1 MSETSTVEQA
11 MEEARV
17 AWPGVA
23 LAPDVF
29 REWVARRPG
38 AVHLVDLYLA
48 CACVRGE
55 ARAVAAF
62 QARFGPEV
70 AVALTGQHASAELLD
85 EVRQVLWTRLL
96 VPRDGGA
103 PKLAGYSGRGPL
115 AKWVRVAATRTALN
129 LRASGPPEVL
139 ESDRELEQRL
149 PPAADPERAMLQ
161 ARYQGEFQAALE
173 AAIADL
179 TVQERNVLRLHF
191 LDGLGIDAIGDLYRI
206 HRATAARWIARGRER
221 LLEATRLRLR
231 ERLRVEEAEL
241 DSLMRLV
248 RSKLDL
254 SLRGLLL
261 PEPG

>member
-11 MEEARV
+11 MEEARA

-48 CACVRGE
+48 CACVRGD
-55 ARAVAAF
+55 ARAVATF
-62 QARFGPEV
+62 QTRFGPEV
-70 AVALTGQHASAELLD
+70 ALALTGQRASAEFLD
-85 EVRQVLWTRLL
+85 EVRQVLWERLL
-96 VPRDGGA
+96 VAREGGEA
-103 PKLAGYSGRGPL
+103 KLADYSGRGAL
-115 AKWVRVAATRTALN
+115 SKWVRVAAARTALN
-129 LRASGPPEVL
+129 LRARAPAEAL
-139 ESDRELEQRL
+139 ESESELELRL
-149 PPAADPERAMLQ
+149 PPAADPERAFLKE
-161 ARYQGEFQAALE
+161 RYQGEFQAALE

-191 LDGLGIDAIGDLYRI
+191 LDGLGIDEIGTLYRI
-206 HRATAARWIARGRER
+206 HRSTAARWIARGRER
-221 LLEATRLRLR
+221 LLEATRQHLR

-248 RSKLDL
+248 RSQLEL

>member
-1 MSETSTVEQA
+1 MSETSTVEEA
-11 MEEARV
+11 MEAARA

-23 LAPDVF
+23 LAPEVF
-29 REWVARRPG
+29 RDWVARRPG
-38 AVHLVDLYLA
+38 AEHLVDLYLA

-70 AVALTGQHASAELLD
+70 AVALTGQRASAEFLD
-85 EVRQVLWTRLL
+85 EVRQVLWERLL
-96 VPRDGGA
+96 VARDGRA
-103 PKLAGYSGRGPL
+103 PRLADYSGRGPL
-115 AKWVRVAATRTALN
+115 AKWVRVAAARTALN
-129 LRASGPPEVL
+129 LRERVSGEAL
-139 ESDRELEQRL
+139 ESESELEQRL
-149 PPAADPERAMLQ
+149 PAAPDPERALLK

-179 TVQERNVLRLHF
+179 SVEERNVLRLHF
-191 LDGLGIDAIGDLYRI
+191 LDGLGIDAIGTVYNI
-206 HRATAARWIARGRER
+206 HRSTAARWIVRGRER

-248 RSKLDL
+248 RSQLEL

-261 PEPG
+261 PKPG